1 MGKFKFVSKW
11 LSEIDVWTA
20 IEAVIAVFGF
30 TVITV
35 IGIIGFATM

>member
-11 LSEIDVWTA
+11 LSEIDAWTA
-20 IEAVIAVFGF
+20 IEAVAAVFGF